1 LGYLPEENK
10 LLRIDAL
17 TTLVDKRI
25 DVPAQPF
32 AAAAGESSIW
42 VLSKTDGKITRIDPK
57 TNKAAATIELGRP
70 ASMAISRSGKATSGR
85 ASPAFPVC
93 GIDPA
98 SDKVAQQF
106 AGPGG
111 GVLYVGA
118 GSVWIPNLKANTLS
132 RFDPKRIKATLA
144 D

>member
-1 LGYLPEENK
+1 MA
-10 LLRIDAL
+10 RSRA
-17 TTLVDKRI
+17 
-25 DVPAQPF
+25 
-32 AAAAGESSIW
+32 S
-42 VLSKTDGKITRIDPK
+42 DPK
-57 TNKAAATIELGRP
+57 TNKAAATIELGTPGLNGDLAFGEGYLWARP
-70 ASMAISRSGKATSGR
+70 ARLPGGAELTLRATSR
-85 ASPAFPVC
+85 TA
-93 GIDPA
+93 
-98 SDKVAQQF
+98 F